1 MICILKNIKDNFI
14 KMDYTTEYWRCNTT
28 CYGRV
33 SDTFPTEVQPRI
45 LLGTILDLGCSTGES
60 SQEISKLYPGTILD
74 LGCSTGESSQEISK
88 LYPFCHVIGIDV
100 NENSIR
106 KARQFNMNPNL
117 DFFVED
123 GYQMPFSNSIFKA
136 VFCMNN
142 LNQAI
147 GCEMVSDKRIVEI
160 AREIGRVIK
169 PRGYLMFSGQDKAIM
184 RKVRSGFEMVYYYS
198 DSNPQPS
205 QISFEA
211 LNAAEK

>member
-60 SQEISKLYPGTILD
+60 SQEISKLYP
-74 LGCSTGESSQEISK
+74 
-88 LYPFCHVIGIDV
+88 FCHVIGIDV

-106 KARQFNMNPNL
+106 RARQSNMNPNL

-184 RKVRSGFEMVYYYS
+184 RKVRSGFEMVYYYF

-205 QISFEA
+205 QILFEA